1 MHHSGGPAPCLT
13 MAAALVGLVVSAAP
27 AADVVVDL
35 DLVDGTTRRG
45 SLVRVDEDAVTLRQP
60 ETEGQTAVPTA
71 TVRRLACVGG
81 PAAPAPVLV
90 TLADGGT
97 IRADDFSWQD
107 RTAVVVRDGLR
118 GEIPIARVRHVAWR
132 QPGTPEP
139 PEWLATIPDRLDSD
153 LVVVGSNAGH
163 ECVACAIESVAG
175 ETVTVVLDGERI
187 PVKRAKVLGLVWLR
201 EPAVPRGAKVAV
213 AGGGLR
219 AERVAWSADGLVLD
233 GAVRLPAGWLEG
245 IDFAAGRTTKLA
257 DVSAE
262 RTDVAAAAIGIEG
275 HPALAAFY
283 APRILRPTGA
293 DGPADLL
300 LRPRTVAVWR
310 VPAGSRRFRAAVAA
324 AAWGVPAGCSAVT
337 VSLDGREVARTRIGA
352 GAPPSAPPLDV
363 DVSDARRLTLA
374 IEFAAEGDVGCP
386 VRLGDPAFEQ

>member
-1 MHHSGGPAPCLT
+1 

-201 EPAVPRGAKVAV
+201 EPAVPRGAKVA
-213 AGGGLR
+213 A
-219 AERVAWSADGLVLD
+219 RVLAVDLPSGLD
-233 GAVRLPAGWLEG
+233 GDTGAAPGACVRADVTATFVARKAGF
-245 IDFAAGRTTKLA
+245 DAAG
-257 DVSAE
+257 
-262 RTDVAAAAIGIEG
+262 AAALTGAVHVVDIG
-275 HPALAAFY
+275 
-283 APRILRPTGA
+283 APR
-293 DGPADLL
+293 
-300 LRPRTVAVWR
+300 AVL
-310 VPAGSRRFRAAVAA
+310 ARF
-324 AAWGVPAGCSAVT
+324 T
-337 VSLDGREVARTRIGA
+337 AR
-352 GAPPSAPPLDV
+352 
-363 DVSDARRLTLA
+363 
-374 IEFAAEGDVGCP
+374 
-386 VRLGDPAFEQ
+386 